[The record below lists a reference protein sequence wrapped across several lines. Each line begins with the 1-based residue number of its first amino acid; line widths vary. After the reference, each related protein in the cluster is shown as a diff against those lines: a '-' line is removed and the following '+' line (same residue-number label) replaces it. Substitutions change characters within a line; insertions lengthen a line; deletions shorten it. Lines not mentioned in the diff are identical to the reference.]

1 MKTNSGFS
9 LIEILVVMFLIGSFF
24 LFAVPRF
31 QDITE
36 VNIKSASRKLSGIIR
51 YTYNESIFKKN
62 MYRLVFDLDNDEY
75 WVEVLKGTEFVESKN
90 PVMTKKKLPSGTFF
104 RDISTERS
112 FGKVQEGRDI
122 FLLFLPTGFVEYAVI
137 HLETESR
144 RNYTLVTNPYTGI
157 TNVYDEYVEFI
168 N

>member
-1 MKTNSGFS
+1 MKSKSGFS

-24 LFAVPRF
+24 IFAVPRF

-75 WVEVLKGTEFVESKN
+75 WVEVLKGTEFVHS
-90 PVMTKKKLPSGTFF
+90 
-104 RDISTERS
+104 
-112 FGKVQEGRDI
+112 
-122 FLLFLPTGFVEYAVI
+122 
-137 HLETESR
+137 
-144 RNYTLVTNPYTGI
+144 
-157 TNVYDEYVEFI
+157 
-168 N
+168 